1 MEEEVHR
8 NVRRFFELQAK
19 VDELYFY
26 INHIS
31 DIVQEM
37 TLSLEDFRRYYPYI
51 DFIEVEGFY
60 KRLAKKCNQISES
73 IFKMLLEMKK
83 ERVRRG
89 EW

>member
-1 MEEEVHR
+1 MGEIDR

-37 TLSLEDFRRYYPYI
+37 TRSLEEFRKYYKYI

-60 KRLAKKCNQISES
+60 KRLAEKSKFISES

-83 ERVRRG
+83 ERIKRG

>member
-1 MEEEVHR
+1 MGEVDR
-8 NVRRFFELQAK
+8 NVRRFFEYQAK

-37 TLSLEDFRRYYPYI
+37 TRSLENFRRYYPYI

-60 KRLAKKCNQISES
+60 KRLSKICNQISES

-83 ERVRRG
+83 ERIKRG